1 MSAGAFYLVVLVVSL
16 FMNEQPGR
24 TARVLIWAI
33 CSVHALGIN
42 QAWLR
47 DRWAHAS
54 SSSGSLWAALLR
66 KSSAASATD
75 SAMDSTTAMP
85 TVRALFRRR
94 PGAAAAPHDPG
105 TALAPAPRSG
115 PAPAPANW
123 AAELLDAPGLD
134 AASYYAGTAASRT
147 AGTSR
152 PPADPVDVNSASA
165 AALQKLNGISRHK
178 ARKAVRL
185 RNERGPFRSVEE
197 FGAALGISQPDLV
210 VLRPLLVCKLPP
222 AMPVSFGRSVD
233 Y

>member
-1 MSAGAFYLVVLVVSL
+1 VLVVSL

-42 QAWLR
+42 HAWLR

-54 SSSGSLWAALLR
+54 RSSGSLWAALLR
-66 KSSAASATD
+66 KSSAD

-85 TVRALFRRR
+85 TVGALFRRR
-94 PGAAAAPHDPG
+94 TGTAAAPHHPG
-105 TALAPAPRSG
+105 TARAPAPGSG
-115 PAPAPANW
+115 PAPANW
-123 AAELLDAPGLD
+123 AAELLNAPGLD
-134 AASYYAGTAASRT
+134 AASYYAGTAASHT

-152 PPADPVDVNSASA
+152 SPADLVDINSASA

-185 RNERGPFRSVEE
+185 RNERGPFRSVED

-210 VLRPLLVCKLPP
+210 VLRPLVVCKLPP